1 MTAVLRAS
9 FFRRPF
15 VAAGALALAACG
27 PKPPLRV
34 MACDAAP
41 AASVTVAKDGQS
53 ASATLSVL
61 TYNLEGLGWPARKG
75 RSAELKQIGE
85 RLAAMRK
92 AGRGPDVILFQEM
105 FSGAAK
111 RAVEASGYPA
121 IAPGPRRTTRPY
133 IADQGKMAGKAKPL
147 KGELGIKLV
156 GGGLAIAS
164 RYPIVETALD
174 AYGRRACA
182 GLDCL
187 SNKGVMLARI
197 AMPGVPAPIDI
208 YNTHMNSRGASGVS
222 EARDGE
228 AHARQAIAASEFIAR
243 TQDMAVPLIFGGDF
257 NMRHSEDRWA
267 EFSEYHPLTLVHEV
281 CIDPAS
287 ACEVKMSWDGDAP
300 WMDTQDLQ
308 FFADGAELTVRP
320 IRVEALFDGG
330 ASGPQLSD
338 HDGFLVTYE
347 LSWPMGMAAKPI
359 CRGAEKEGAP
369 DHRF

>member
-1 MTAVLRAS
+1 MTLFPSVPN
-9 FFRRPF
+9 FRRCLL
-15 VAAGALALAACG
+15 VAAGALALGGCG

-34 MACDAAP
+34 MACEAAP
-41 AASVTVAKDGQS
+41 AAPVAMDADGRT
-53 ASATLSVL
+53 ARTTLSVL

-75 RSAELKQIGE
+75 RSAELKAIGE
-85 RLAAMRK
+85 RLAAMRE
-92 AGRGPDVILFQEM
+92 AGTGPDVILFQEM

-121 IAPGPRRTTRPY
+121 IAPGPRRLTKPY
-133 IADQGKMAGKAKPL
+133 VADHEKMAGRAKPL

-164 RYPIVETALD
+164 RYPIAQTALD

-197 AMPGVPAPIDI
+197 SMPGVPAPIDI

-222 EARDGE
+222 AARDGE

-243 TQDMAVPLIFGGDF
+243 TQDLTAPLIFGGDF

-267 EFSEYHPLTLVHEV
+267 GFSEYHPLTLVHEV
-281 CIDPAS
+281 CVDPAS
-287 ACEVKMSWDGDAP
+287 GCEVKMSWDGDAP

-308 FFADGAELTVRP
+308 FFADGERLTVRP
-320 IRVEALFDGG
+320 VRVEALFDGG

-347 LSWPMGMAAKPI
+347 LSWPAGMATKPA
-359 CRGAEKEGAP
+359 CKRAP
-369 DHRF
+369 PKAP

>member
-1 MTAVLRAS
+1 MTAVLPAPFS
-9 FFRRPF
+9 WWPF

-27 PKPPLRV
+27 PKPPLRA

-41 AASVTVAKDGQS
+41 RAPVTVEADGQT
-53 ASATLSVL
+53 AHTTLSVL

-75 RSAELKQIGE
+75 RAAELGEIGE
-85 RLAAMRK
+85 RLAAMRE
-92 AGRGPDVILFQEM
+92 AGTGPDVILFQEM

-133 IADQGKMAGKAKPL
+133 IADHQKMAGRAKPL

-156 GGGLAIAS
+156 GGGLAVAS
-164 RYPIVETALD
+164 RYPIVGTALD

-222 EARDGE
+222 VARDGE
-228 AHARQAIAASEFIAR
+228 AHARQAVAASDFIAR
-243 TQDMAVPLIFGGDF
+243 TQDLAAPLIFGGDF

-281 CIDPAS
+281 CVDPAS
-287 ACEVKMSWDGDAP
+287 GCEVRMSWDGDAP

-308 FFADGAELTVRP
+308 FFADGERLTVRP
-320 IRVEALFDGG
+320 LRVEALFDGG

-347 LSWPMGMAAKPI
+347 LRWPAGMAVKPV
-359 CRGAEKEGAP
+359 C
-369 DHRF
+369 

>member
-1 MTAVLRAS
+1 MVTVKLPVAISRCAL
-9 FFRRPF
+9 

-34 MACDAAP
+34 MACDTAP
-41 AASVTVAKDGQS
+41 AAPVTVAADGQS

-75 RSAELKQIGE
+75 RAAELKQIGE
-85 RLAAMRK
+85 RLAAMRE
-92 AGRGPDVILFQEM
+92 AGTGPDVILFQEM

-121 IAPGPRRTTRPY
+121 ISPGPRRTTGPY
-133 IADQGKMAGKAKPL
+133 LTGHARIAGRAKPL
-147 KGELGIKLV
+147 KGELGVKLV

-164 RYPIVETALD
+164 RYPIIETALD

-197 AMPGVPAPIDI
+197 AIPGVPAPVDI
-208 YNTHMNSRGASGVS
+208 YNTHMNSRGASKVS
-222 EARDGE
+222 AARDGE
-228 AHARQAIAASEFIAR
+228 AHARQALAASEFIGR
-243 TQDMAVPLIFGGDF
+243 TQDLAAPLIFGGDF

-267 EFSEYHPLTLVHEV
+267 GFSEYHPLTLVHEV
-281 CIDPAS
+281 CVDPAS
-287 ACEVKMSWDGDAP
+287 GCEARMSWDGDAP

-308 FFADGAELTVRP
+308 FFADGERVTIRP

-347 LSWPMGMAAKPI
+347 LGWPVGMAAKGG
-359 CRGAEKEGAP
+359 CAGG
-369 DHRF
+369 

>member
-1 MTAVLRAS
+1 MTGALPSISGRRAL
-9 FFRRPF
+9 
-15 VAAGALALAACG
+15 AGFCALALAACS

-41 AASVTVAKDGQS
+41 TAPV
-53 ASATLSVL
+53 TLSGDGRLATTTLTVL
-61 TYNLEGLGWPARKG
+61 TYNLEGLGWPARRG
-75 RSAELKQIGE
+75 RARELGEIGA
-85 RLAAMRK
+85 RLAAMREDGS
-92 AGRGPDVILFQEM
+92 APDVILFQEM
-105 FSGAAK
+105 FSSAAK
-111 RAVEASGYPA
+111 RAVAASGYPA
-121 IAPGPRRTTRPY
+121 IAPGPQRTTKPF
-133 IADQGKMAGKAKPL
+133 AAGAEKMPGKSKPL
-147 KGELGIKLV
+147 KGEVGFKLL

-164 RYPIVETALD
+164 RYPIVDTALD

-197 AMPGVPAPIDI
+197 RMPGVPAPIDI

-267 EFSEYHPLTLVHEV
+267 EFSEYHPLALVHEV
-281 CIDPAS
+281 CVNPAS
-287 ACEVKMSWDGDAP
+287 GCEVRMSWDGDAP

-308 FFADGAELTVRP
+308 FFADGEQLTVRP
-320 IRVEALFDGG
+320 VRVEAMFDGG
-330 ASGPQLSD
+330 ASGPRLSD

-347 LSWPMGMAAKPI
+347 LRWPAGVAARPA
-359 CRGAEKEGAP
+359 CETVQP
-369 DHRF
+369 

>member
-1 MTAVLRAS
+1 MSRCFSTSLSRWRLFAAV
-9 FFRRPF
+9 
-15 VAAGALALAACG
+15 GALALGACG

-41 AASVTVAKDGQS
+41 AAPVALAEDGRS
-53 ASATLSVL
+53 ATATLSVL

-75 RSAELKQIGE
+75 RAVELKAIGE
-85 RLAAMRK
+85 RLAAMRE
-92 AGRGPDVILFQEM
+92 AGTGPDVILFQEM

-111 RAVEASGYPA
+111 HAVETSGYPA
-121 IAPGPRRTTRPY
+121 IAPGPQRTTKPY
-133 IADQGKMAGKAKPL
+133 STDNEKMPGKSKPL
-147 KGELGIKLV
+147 KGELGFKLV

-164 RYPIVETALD
+164 RYPIVDMALD

-197 AMPGVPAPIDI
+197 AIPGVPAPIDI

-228 AHARQAIAASEFIAR
+228 AHLRQAIAASDFIAR
-243 TQDMAVPLIFGGDF
+243 TQDIAVPLIFGGDF

-281 CIDPAS
+281 CVDPAS
-287 ACEVKMSWDGDAP
+287 GCEVKMSWDGDAP

-308 FFADGAELTVRP
+308 FFADGEQLTVRP
-320 IRVEALFDGG
+320 VRVEAMFDGG
-330 ASGPQLSD
+330 ASGPRLSD

-347 LSWPMGMAAKPI
+347 LRWPVGMAVRPA
-359 CRGAEKEGAP
+359 C
-369 DHRF
+369 

>member
-1 MTAVLRAS
+1 MSRCFSTSLSRWRLFAAVG
-9 FFRRPF
+9 
-15 VAAGALALAACG
+15 VLALGACG

-34 MACDAAP
+34 MACEAAP
-41 AASVTVAKDGQS
+41 VAPVVLAEDGRS
-53 ASATLSVL
+53 ATATLSVL

-75 RSAELKQIGE
+75 RAAELKEIGE
-85 RLAAMRK
+85 RLAAMRE
-92 AGRGPDVILFQEM
+92 AGTGPDVILFQEM

-111 RAVEASGYPA
+111 HAVETSGYPA
-121 IAPGPRRTTRPY
+121 IAPGPQRTTKSYVTEHEKMP
-133 IADQGKMAGKAKPL
+133 GKSKPL
-147 KGELGIKLV
+147 KGELGFKLV

-164 RYPIVETALD
+164 RYPIVDMALD

-197 AMPGVPAPIDI
+197 AIPGVPAPIDI

-228 AHARQAIAASEFIAR
+228 AHLRQAIAASDFIAR
-243 TQDMAVPLIFGGDF
+243 TQDIAVPLIFGGDF

-281 CIDPAS
+281 CVDPS
-287 ACEVKMSWDGDAP
+287 SGCEVKMSWDGDAP

-308 FFADGAELTVRP
+308 FFADGEQLTVRP
-320 IRVEALFDGG
+320 VRVEAMFDGG
-330 ASGPQLSD
+330 ASGPRLSD

-347 LSWPMGMAAKPI
+347 LRWPVEMAVRPA
-359 CRGAEKEGAP
+359 C
-369 DHRF
+369 

>member
-1 MTAVLRAS
+1 MSVLRAS
-9 FFRRPF
+9 FLRRSV
-15 VAAGALALAACG
+15 VAASALALAACG

-41 AASVTVAKDGQS
+41 AAPVTLAADGQT

-75 RSAELKQIGE
+75 RAAELRQIGA
-85 RLAAMRK
+85 RLAAMRE
-92 AGRGPDVILFQEM
+92 AGTAPDVVLFQEM

-111 RAVEASGYPA
+111 RAVAASGYPA
-121 IAPGPRRTTRPY
+121 IAPGPRRLTKPW
-133 IADQGKMAGKAKPL
+133 IADHAKMAGKAKPL
-147 KGELGIKLV
+147 KGELGIKLL

-164 RYPIVETALD
+164 RYPIVDTALD

-222 EARDGE
+222 AARDGE
-228 AHARQAIAASEFIAR
+228 AHARQAIAASEFIGR
-243 TQDMAVPLIFGGDF
+243 TQDLAVPLIFGGDF

-267 EFSEYHPLTLVHEV
+267 GFSEYHPLTLVHEI

-287 ACEVKMSWDGDAP
+287 GCEVKMSWDGDAP

-308 FFADGAELTVRP
+308 FFADGEQVTMRP

-347 LSWPMGMAAKPI
+347 LRWPAAMAAHPA
-359 CRGAEKEGAP
+359 C
-369 DHRF
+369 

>member
-1 MTAVLRAS
+1 MIRVISPPLWRS
-9 FFRRPF
+9 F
-15 VAAGALALAACG
+15 VAVGALALAACG

-41 AASVTVAKDGQS
+41 AAPVVLAGDGQS
-53 ASATLSVL
+53 ATVTLSVL

-75 RSAELKQIGE
+75 RARELKEIGE
-85 RLAAMRK
+85 RLAAMRA
-92 AGRGPDVILFQEM
+92 AGTGPDVILFQEM

-111 RAVEASGYPA
+111 RAVAASGYPA
-121 IAPGPRRTTRPY
+121 IAPGPQRTTPPM
-133 IADQGKMAGKAKPL
+133 IAGHDKIAGKAKPL
-147 KGELGIKLV
+147 KGELGVKLV

-164 RYPIVETALD
+164 RYPIVQTALD

-222 EARDGE
+222 EVRDRE
-228 AHARQAIAASEFIAR
+228 AHARQALAASDFIAR
-243 TQDMAVPLIFGGDF
+243 TQDLAVPLIFGGDF

-267 EFSEYHPLTLVHEV
+267 GFSEYHPLTLVHEV
-281 CIDPAS
+281 CVDPAS
-287 ACEVKMSWDGDAP
+287 GCEVKLSWDGDAP

-308 FFADGAELTVRP
+308 FFADGEKLTVRP
-320 IRVEALFDGG
+320 VRVEALFDGG

-347 LSWPMGMAAKPI
+347 LRWPVGVAVKPG
-359 CRGAEKEGAP
+359 C
-369 DHRF
+369 

>member
-1 MTAVLRAS
+1 MTLSVTASVSRRLVL
-9 FFRRPF
+9 
-15 VAAGALALAACG
+15 AAGALALAACG
-27 PKPPLRV
+27 VKPPLRV
-34 MACDAAP
+34 MACDTAAAAP
-41 AASVTVAKDGQS
+41 VRVAEDGQS
-53 ASATLSVL
+53 ASVKLSVL
-61 TYNLEGLGWPARKG
+61 TYNLEGLGWPARKA
-75 RSAELKQIGE
+75 RAAELKEIGA
-85 RLAAMRK
+85 RLAAMRE
-92 AGRGPDVILFQEM
+92 AGSGPDVILFQEM

-111 RAVEASGYPA
+111 RAVAASGYPA
-121 IAPGPRRTTRPY
+121 IVPGPQRTTKPA
-133 IADQGKMAGKAKPL
+133 IADHDKMAGRAKPL
-147 KGELGIKLV
+147 KGELGIKMV

-174 AYGRRACA
+174 AYGKRACA

-187 SNKGVMLARI
+187 SNKGIMLARI

-208 YNTHMNSRGASGVS
+208 YNTHMNSRGASRVS

-267 EFSEYHPLTLVHEV
+267 EFSEYHPLTLVHQICV
-281 CIDPAS
+281 DPTS

-308 FFADGAELTVRP
+308 FFADGERLTVRP
-320 IRVEALFDGG
+320 VRVEALFDGG
-330 ASGPQLSD
+330 ASGPRLSD

-347 LSWPMGMAAKPI
+347 LRWPAGMAVKPA
-359 CRGAEKEGAP
+359 CHG
-369 DHRF
+369 

>member
-1 MTAVLRAS
+1 VVTVSLRAFS
-9 FFRRPF
+9 SRYLL
-15 VAAGALALAACG
+15 VAAGALALAG
-27 PKPPLRV
+27 GGTKPPQRI
-34 MACDAAP
+34 MACDAAQD
-41 AASVTVAKDGQS
+41 ARVTLTGDGKS

-75 RSAELKQIGE
+75 RWAELKEIGE
-85 RLAAMRK
+85 RLSALRE
-92 AGRGPDVILFQEM
+92 AGTGPDVVLFQEM

-121 IAPGPRRTTRPY
+121 IAPGPRRTTKPY
-133 IADQGKMAGKAKPL
+133 IADLDKMAGKAKPL
-147 KGELGIKLV
+147 KGELGIKMT

-164 RYPIVETALD
+164 RYPIIETALD

-197 AMPGVPAPIDI
+197 SMPGVPAPIDI

-222 EARDGE
+222 AARDGE

-281 CIDPAS
+281 CVDPAS
-287 ACEVKMSWDGDAP
+287 GCEVKMSWDGDAP

-308 FFADGAELTVRP
+308 FFADGEQLTVRP
-320 IRVEALFDGG
+320 VRVEALFDGG
-330 ASGPQLSD
+330 ASGPRLSD

-347 LSWPMGMAAKPI
+347 LSWPAGMAAKPA
-359 CRGAEKEGAP
+359 CETARTKAP
-369 DHRF
+369 

>member
-1 MTAVLRAS
+1 
-9 FFRRPF
+9 
-15 VAAGALALAACG
+15 
-27 PKPPLRV
+27 
-34 MACDAAP
+34 MACSSAP
-41 AASVTVAKDGQS
+41 AASVVLAEDGRS
-53 ASATLSVL
+53 AAATLSVL

-75 RSAELKQIGE
+75 RAAELKAIGE
-85 RLAAMRK
+85 RLAAMHE
-92 AGRGPDVILFQEM
+92 AGTAPDVMLFQEM

-111 RAVEASGYPA
+111 HAVAASGYPA
-121 IAPGPRRTTRPY
+121 IAPGPQRTTKAYGTDHEKMP
-133 IADQGKMAGKAKPL
+133 GKSKPL
-147 KGELGIKLV
+147 KGELGFKMV

-164 RYPIVETALD
+164 RYPIVDTALD

-197 AMPGVPAPIDI
+197 AVPGVPAPIDI

-228 AHARQAIAASEFIAR
+228 AHLRQAIAASDFIAR
-243 TQDMAVPLIFGGDF
+243 TQDIAVPLIFGGDF

-281 CIDPAS
+281 CVDPAS
-287 ACEVKMSWDGDAP
+287 GCEVKMSWDGDAP

-308 FFADGAELTVRP
+308 FFADGERLTVRP
-320 IRVEALFDGG
+320 VRVEAMFDGG

-347 LSWPMGMAAKPI
+347 LRWPVGMVVRPA
-359 CRGAEKEGAP
+359 C
-369 DHRF
+369 

>member
-1 MTAVLRAS
+1 MTDVLRTS
-9 FFRRPF
+9 FFWRPF

-41 AASVTVAKDGQS
+41 AAPVIRDADAQTAH
-53 ASATLSVL
+53 TMLSVL
-61 TYNLEGLGWPARKG
+61 TYNLEGLGWPARK
-75 RSAELKQIGE
+75 RRAAELKEIGE
-85 RLAAMRK
+85 RLAAMRE
-92 AGRGPDVILFQEM
+92 AGIGPDVILFQEM

-121 IAPGPRRTTRPY
+121 IAPGPRRTTKPY
-133 IADQGKMAGKAKPL
+133 IADHEKLAGRAKPL

-164 RYPIVETALD
+164 RYPIVDMALD

-197 AMPGVPAPIDI
+197 AIPGVPAPIDI

-267 EFSEYHPLTLVHEV
+267 EFSEYHPLTLVHEMCV
-281 CIDPAS
+281 DPGS
-287 ACEVKMSWDGDAP
+287 GCEVKMSWDGDAP

-308 FFADGAELTVRP
+308 FFADGEQLTMRP
-320 IRVEALFDGG
+320 VRVEALFDGG

-347 LSWPMGMAAKPI
+347 LRWPAGMAGKPN
-359 CRGAEKEGAP
+359 C
-369 DHRF
+369 

>member
-1 MTAVLRAS
+1 MTGVLPAS
-9 FFRRPF
+9 MPRWL
-15 VAAGALALAACG
+15 VGACALALAACG

-41 AASVTVAKDGQS
+41 AVPVVMAEDGRS
-53 ASATLSVL
+53 MTATLSVL

-75 RSAELKQIGE
+75 RARELKEIGA
-85 RLAAMRK
+85 RLAAMHE
-92 AGRGPDVILFQEM
+92 AGTGPDVILFQEM

-111 RAVEASGYPA
+111 NAVAASGYPA
-121 IAPGPRRTTRPY
+121 IAPGPRRTTKPY
-133 IADQGKMAGKAKPL
+133 ADDRDKLAGKAKPL

-164 RYPIVETALD
+164 RYPIVDTALD
-174 AYGRRACA
+174 PYGRRACA

-197 AMPGVPAPIDI
+197 AMPGVPVPIDI

-222 EARDGE
+222 EVRDRE
-228 AHARQAIAASEFIAR
+228 AHARQAAAASQFIAR
-243 TQDMAVPLIFGGDF
+243 TQDIAAPLIFGGDF
-257 NMRHSEDRWA
+257 NMRHAEDRWA

-287 ACEVKMSWDGDAP
+287 GCEVRMSWDGDAP

-308 FFADGAELTVRP
+308 FFADGERLSVRP
-320 IRVEALFDGG
+320 VRVEALFDGG
-330 ASGPQLSD
+330 ASGPRLSD

-347 LSWPMGMAAKPI
+347 LRWPAGMAA
-359 CRGAEKEGAP
+359 AP
-369 DHRF
+369 GC

>member
-1 MTAVLRAS
+1 MIRVVSSPLWRS
-9 FFRRPF
+9 F
-15 VAAGALALAACG
+15 VAVGALALAACG

-41 AASVTVAKDGQS
+41 AAPVVLAGDGQS
-53 ASATLSVL
+53 ATATLSVL
-61 TYNLEGLGWPARKG
+61 TYNLEGLGWPARSG
-75 RSAELKQIGE
+75 RAAELKEIGA
-85 RLAAMRK
+85 RLSAMRA
-92 AGRGPDVILFQEM
+92 AGTGPDVILFQEM

-111 RAVEASGYPA
+111 RAVAASGYPA
-121 IAPGPRRTTRPY
+121 IAPGPQRTTPPM
-133 IADQGKMAGKAKPL
+133 IADHDKIAGKAKPL

-164 RYPIVETALD
+164 RYPIVQTALD

-222 EARDGE
+222 EVRDRE
-228 AHARQAIAASEFIAR
+228 AHARQALAASDFIAR
-243 TQDMAVPLIFGGDF
+243 TQDLAVPLIFGGDF

-267 EFSEYHPLTLVHEV
+267 GFSEYHPLTLVHEV
-281 CIDPAS
+281 CVDPAS
-287 ACEVKMSWDGDAP
+287 GCEVKLSWDGDAP

-308 FFADGAELTVRP
+308 FFADGEKLTVRP
-320 IRVEALFDGG
+320 VRVEALFDGG

-347 LSWPMGMAAKPI
+347 LRWPVGMAVKPG
-359 CRGAEKEGAP
+359 C
-369 DHRF
+369 

>member
-1 MTAVLRAS
+1 MRRAFPFLHLRSLVAV
-9 FFRRPF
+9 
-15 VAAGALALAACG
+15 GALALAACG

-34 MACDAAP
+34 MACDASP
-41 AASVTVAKDGQS
+41 AVPVRVSEDGQS
-53 ASATLSVL
+53 AAATLSVL

-75 RSAELKQIGE
+75 RSAELKEIGA
-85 RLAAMRK
+85 RLAAMRE
-92 AGRGPDVILFQEM
+92 AGTGPDVILFQEM

-111 RAVEASGYPA
+111 RAVESSGYSA
-121 IAPGPRRTTRPY
+121 IAPGPRRTTKPY

-164 RYPIVETALD
+164 RYPIVGTALD

-222 EARDGE
+222 AARDGE

-243 TQDMAVPLIFGGDF
+243 TQDVTAPLIFGGDF

-267 EFSEYHPLTLVHEV
+267 GFSEYHPLTLVHEV
-281 CIDPAS
+281 CVDS
-287 ACEVKMSWDGDAP
+287 TSGCEVKMSWDGDAP

-308 FFADGAELTVRP
+308 FFADGEKLTVRP
-320 IRVEALFDGG
+320 VRVEALFDGG
-330 ASGPQLSD
+330 ASGAQLSD

-347 LSWPMGMAAKPI
+347 LRWPAEMAAKSG
-359 CRGAEKEGAP
+359 CRG
-369 DHRF
+369 D

>member
-1 MTAVLRAS
+1 MIRVISSPLWRSVVAV
-9 FFRRPF
+9 
-15 VAAGALALAACG
+15 GALALAACG

-41 AASVTVAKDGQS
+41 AAPVVLAGDGQS
-53 ASATLSVL
+53 ATVTLSVL

-75 RSAELKQIGE
+75 RARELKEIGE
-85 RLAAMRK
+85 RLAAMRE
-92 AGRGPDVILFQEM
+92 AGTGPDVILFQEM

-111 RAVEASGYPA
+111 RAVAASGYPA
-121 IAPGPRRTTRPY
+121 IAPGPQRTTPPM
-133 IADQGKMAGKAKPL
+133 IADHDKIAGKAKPL

-164 RYPIVETALD
+164 RYPIVQTALD

-222 EARDGE
+222 EVRDGE
-228 AHARQAIAASEFIAR
+228 AHARQALAASDFIAR

-267 EFSEYHPLTLVHEV
+267 GFSEYHPLTLVHEV
-281 CIDPAS
+281 CVDPAS
-287 ACEVKMSWDGDAP
+287 GCEVKLSWDGDAP

-308 FFADGAELTVRP
+308 FFAGGEQLSVRP
-320 IRVEALFDGG
+320 VRVEALFDGD
-330 ASGPQLSD
+330 ASGPRLSD

-347 LSWPMGMAAKPI
+347 LRWPVGMAAKPG
-359 CRGAEKEGAP
+359 C
-369 DHRF
+369 